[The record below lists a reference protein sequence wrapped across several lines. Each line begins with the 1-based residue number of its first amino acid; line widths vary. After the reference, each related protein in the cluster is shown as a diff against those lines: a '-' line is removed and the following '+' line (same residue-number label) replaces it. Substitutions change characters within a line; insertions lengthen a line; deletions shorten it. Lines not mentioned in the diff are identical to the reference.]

1 MMGSKMGPMMGQR
14 SRERIVGLTGQH
26 GPNKDTFMSGRILIV
41 DRIATERALQESAL
55 IAVGF
60 DCLHCDGFE
69 DALARLPDPSIDLL
83 FVPTAPGVQ
92 ADFDATLTFLKR
104 LRAVPN
110 GVRLPVVVAGRWPAG
125 GERLA
130 LLLGGADE
138 VVVAPV
144 STTLLQARIRNLLR
158 ARDTEDELSRREATH
173 QALGFSEAAATF
185 APRQRIAVISPEAE
199 RGMTAYRGLPE
210 PLRRIA
216 PQGSFTEAGHE
227 EDLFVIDGA
236 GLCRAGHPARELY
249 RIVAE
254 LRSRSATRRAAQ
266 LVLIPETSR
275 EAAMLLDLGADDIV
289 PASVETDEIAYRA
302 RRLLRR
308 KSLADRLRA
317 TERHG
322 LEAALTDPLT
332 GLWNR
337 RYARPHLIRLITEAR
352 SRSRPIAVMLLDI
365 DLFKAVNDRH
375 GHAAGDEVLAQVAR
389 RLRDGLRP
397 ADLLARIG
405 GEEFLVAMPDTSLEQ
420 ARIAADRLRRRIRDA
435 PFRVAPEVSCRI
447 TVSVGVAMGPG
458 RPDPEQE
465 AEALMRRADEALYA
479 AKETGRNRVTVS
491 LSAA

>member
-1 MMGSKMGPMMGQR
+1 
-14 SRERIVGLTGQH
+14 
-26 GPNKDTFMSGRILIV
+26 MSGRILIV
-41 DRIATERALQESAL
+41 DRIATERVLKESAL
-55 IAVGF
+55 VAVGF
-60 DCLHCDGFE
+60 DCLHCSGFE
-69 DALARLPDPSIDLL
+69 EVLVRLPDPSVDLL
-83 FVPTAPGVQ
+83 FVPTVASCRE
-92 ADFDATLTFLKR
+92 DLDATLAFLKR
-104 LRAVPN
+104 LRARPD
-110 GVRLPVVVAGRWPAG
+110 GRHLPVVVAGHWHEE

-144 STTLLQARIRNLLR
+144 STTLLQARMRNLLR
-158 ARDTEDELSRREATH
+158 ARDTEDELARREATH
-173 QALGFSEAAATF
+173 LALGFSETAATF
-185 APRQRIAVISPEAE
+185 APRQRIAVISPQAEEGEA
-199 RGMTAYRGLPE
+199 AYQGLPG
-210 PLRRIA
+210 PLRRVA
-216 PQGSFTEAGHE
+216 PQASFAETGFEQ
-227 EDLFVIDGA
+227 DLFVIDGA
-236 GLCRAGHPARELY
+236 ALCDAGHPPRELY

-266 LVLIPETSR
+266 LVLLPDASR

-289 PASVETDEIAYRA
+289 PASVQSDEIAYRA

-420 ARIAADRLRRRIRDA
+420 ARVAADRLRRRIRDA
-435 PFRVAPEVSCRI
+435 PFSVAPEVSCRI
-447 TVSVGVAMGPG
+447 TVSVGVALGPG
-458 RPDPEQE
+458 RPGPEKE

-479 AKETGRNRVTVS
+479 AKETGRNRVTIS
-491 LSAA
+491 LNAA